1 MREDDRDFIHFVGSP
16 VPAPYDSRK
25 QRGIVYIAYRWRW
38 QGVPVVF
45 QMGVN

>member
-1 MREDDRDFIHFVGSP
+1 MREDDKDDIHFVGTP

-38 QGVPVVF
+38 QGVAVGF
-45 QMGVN
+45 QMGAN